1 VLTDDEYFNDPRVTN
16 LAEELTRTQVRFFE
30 MQARVA
36 QLEAELTVVAFE
48 RDQLKAERDAVR
60 VYFGGTKVGTVLEQ
74 QADPANLTGR
84 VMTLEEAA
92 DEIFARYPDKKIQ
105 AIKELRSA
113 WPDDPSDPHR
123 PFGLKEAKDAI
134 DAAQERY
141 RRGNGMSLSKDMF
154 GSYIQRNP

>member
-84 VMTLEEAA
+84 VMTLEETA
-92 DEIFARYPDKKIQ
+92 DEIYARYPDKKIQ
-105 AIKELRSA
+105 AIKELRGV
-113 WPDDPSDPHR
+113 WIVDDR
-123 PFGLKEAKDAI
+123 NTRTFGLKEAKDAI
-134 DAAQERY
+134 DAAEARY

>member
-84 VMTLEEAA
+84 VMTLEETA
-92 DEIFARYPDKKIQ
+92 DEIYARYPDRKIQ
-105 AIKELRSA
+105 AIRELRGV
-113 WPDDPSDPHR
+113 WIVDDR
-123 PFGLKEAKDAI
+123 NTRTFGLKEAKDAI
-134 DAAQERY
+134 DAAEARY

>member
-84 VMTLEEAA
+84 VMTLEETA
-92 DEIFARYPDKKIQ
+92 DEIYARYPDRKIQ
-105 AIKELRSA
+105 AIKELRGV
-113 WPDDPSDPHR
+113 WIVDDR
-123 PFGLKEAKDAI
+123 NTRTFGLKEAKDAI
-134 DAAQERY
+134 DAAEARY
-141 RRGNGMSLSKDMF
+141 RRGNGMSLSRDMF

>member
-84 VMTLEEAA
+84 VMTLEETA
-92 DEIFARYPDKKIQ
+92 DEIYARYPDKKIQ
-105 AIKELRSA
+105 AIKELRGV
-113 WPDDPSDPHR
+113 WIVDDR
-123 PFGLKEAKDAI
+123 NTRTFGLKEAKDAI
-134 DAAQERY
+134 DAAEARY
-141 RRGNGMSLSKDMF
+141 RRGNGMSLSRDMF

>member
-30 MQARVA
+30 MQDRVA

-84 VMTLEEAA
+84 VMTLEETA
-92 DEIFARYPDKKIQ
+92 DEIYARYPDKKIQ
-105 AIKELRSA
+105 AIKELRGV
-113 WPDDPSDPHR
+113 WIVDDR
-123 PFGLKEAKDAI
+123 NTRTFGLKEAKDAI
-134 DAAQERY
+134 DAAEARY